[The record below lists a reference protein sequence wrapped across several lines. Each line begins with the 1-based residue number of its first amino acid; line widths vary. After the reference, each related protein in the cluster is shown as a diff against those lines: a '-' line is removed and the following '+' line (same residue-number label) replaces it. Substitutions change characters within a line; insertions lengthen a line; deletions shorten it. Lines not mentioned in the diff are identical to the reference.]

1 MLTREQFLKKLG
13 KNITNLRKQQNLSI
27 KELSAKSN
35 ISAKYL
41 LKIENGEAIKVSS
54 KHIFYLKLALDVSF
68 KDIFK
73 NL

>member
-1 MLTREQFLKKLG
+1 MLSKKQFLKKLG
-13 KNITNLRKQQNLSI
+13 KNIKHLRTKKNLSI

-35 ISAKYL
+35 ISVKYL
-41 LKIENGEAIKVSS
+41 LKIESGEAVKVSS

>member
-41 LKIENGEAIKVSS
+41 LKIENGEAVKVSS
-54 KHIFYLKLALDVSF
+54 KHIYCLKLALKVSF
-68 KDIFK
+68 KDFFK

>member
-27 KELSAKSN
+27 KELSLKSN
-35 ISAKYL
+35 ISAKYI
-41 LKIENGEAIKVSS
+41 LKIENGEAVRVTP